1 MNVAT
6 RGREREYGDAD
17 QIDAKAAEW
26 LSKIDENEF
35 LTYIDIDHADVD
47 AFEQAYDDADQ
58 IDAKV
63 AEWLSKIDAN
73 EVLTYID
80 IDQASVDAFEQACAT
95 NNPEAIGLVFMAV
108 KRNYAERLAMRDLEL
123 VDSHLLSDGAEAC
136 RALTTWLKGR

>member
-6 RGREREYGDAD
+6 RGREREYGDA
-17 QIDAKAAEW
+17 
-26 LSKIDENEF
+26 N
-35 LTYIDIDHADVD
+35 
-47 AFEQAYDDADQ
+47 Q

-80 IDQASVDAFEQACAT
+80 IDQAAVDAFEQACKT

-136 RALTTWLKGR
+136 RALTIWLKGR